1 MSPSD
6 WITIP
11 QVARAMSVELQPRE
25 AWSIGSEI
33 ATLYQRRVGAQPPK
47 DLRPKTSGSGS
58 HCFAVYPPAWE
69 KTIRSVI
76 EAHVADRRQQNTL
89 FED

>member
-6 WITIP
+6 WIAIP
-11 QVARAMSVELQPRE
+11 QVARAMSVELSPRE
-25 AWSIGSEI
+25 AWSIGSEV
-33 ATLYQRRVGAQPPK
+33 ATLYQRRVGAQPTK

-69 KTIRSVI
+69 KTIRAVI
-76 EAHVADRRQQNTL
+76 ESHIADRRTQNDL
-89 FED
+89 FGD